1 MNPKGQN
8 MEVMPPT
15 TRITAE
21 GENGLIAHLEIVG
34 SEVDPNLVKS
44 AHNWMKENFT
54 GDIVTITINNTKS
67 LPNGWRLVNSMSKDW
82 EDSWNALN
90 DEE

>member
-1 MNPKGQN
+1 
-8 MEVMPPT
+8 
-15 TRITAE
+15 
-21 GENGLIAHLEIVG
+21 
-34 SEVDPNLVKS
+34 
-44 AHNWMKENFT
+44 MKENFT